1 MASEL
6 IAGGRRILNQAW
18 ANSSSFGGL
27 LRWSRPLLGPKK
39 KGKGGA
45 GPGEAKKRE
54 PAAPGA
60 DHLFNIFADRKDDT
74 LMEDD
79 KYPEWLWEFDK
90 RKPYYGSLALKFVHG
105 LDIES
110 ATYGEYKRFLK
121 KHRKMVI
128 RTNNMRLAKTNKRHK
143 FVTFG

>member
-1 MASEL
+1 MALEL

-18 ANSSSFGGL
+18 ASSSSIGGM
-27 LRWSRPLLGPKK
+27 LRWSRQLLGPKK
-39 KGKGGA
+39 KKGGA
-45 GPGEAKKRE
+45 GPTETKKRE

-60 DHLFNIFADRKDDT
+60 EHLFNIFAEREDPK
-74 LMEDD
+74 LMPDD

-105 LDIES
+105 IDIES

-128 RTNNMRLAKTNKRHK
+128 RTNNMRLARTNKRHK
-143 FVTFG
+143 FVTF